1 MLLAVPP
8 LPDGIGGR
16 YFADCNES
24 EVVHRTSG
32 NLGGVADYAVDPAN
46 AERLWTVSDALT
58 AGATCR
64 YCIVSSAAPRAH
76 LPRSA
81 SRKQLIVSRHP
92 AHQAH
97 WSHRMAAGRRAG
109 LGRR

>member
-1 MLLAVPP
+1 LL
-8 LPDGIGGR
+8 DGIGGR

-58 AGATCR
+58 AGAT
-64 YCIVSSAAPRAH
+64 
-76 LPRSA
+76 
-81 SRKQLIVSRHP
+81 
-92 AHQAH
+92 
-97 WSHRMAAGRRAG
+97 G
-109 LGRR
+109 